1 MPLTHVML
9 AALLNVRSASITR
22 SLKVLERG
30 NDLGKASRLI
40 AQTLSDYRSWAATCF
55 GLIEREYRP
64 HLLLAVDAEPKED
77 AEARVARRR
86 PISLVRE
93 LSRRSS

>member
-40 AQTLSDYRSWAATCF
+40 AQTLSDYRS
-55 GLIEREYRP
+55 
-64 HLLLAVDAEPKED
+64 
-77 AEARVARRR
+77 
-86 PISLVRE
+86 
-93 LSRRSS
+93 